1 MISEYQ
7 SLIDQEIKD
16 DYDHDFS
23 LLMRYQVKVKNHINP
38 PKIWFFKNLLLNQEL
53 FTNLYE
59 FYVMKRSEY
68 RDDYIKNWTDEY
80 RKYYK
85 KGEDDKAEG

>member
-1 MISEYQ
+1 MIKKQLLPLNKWYQ
-7 SLIDQEIKD
+7 SQLRKAVDPD
-16 DYDHDFS
+16 TN
-23 LLMRYQVKVKNHINP
+23 RV
-38 PKIWFFKNLLLNQEL
+38 LNQEL

-85 KGEDDKAEG
+85 KTDSDKSGE